1 MHRAMLR
8 TVYIR
13 NVKKKNVPF
22 VYRTCILYSF
32 FMSMHCSLWRS
43 IFFSTVREYGK
54 TDCIRVNCNIHG
66 NISGIEEGR
75 QILLL
80 FPKISNVLRYVLSR
94 LSTYFLFHE
103 FIHTFIHILQRKG
116 KEIHNKYVNFI
127 YVIFIFK
134 KFFCNHQLYIRCSK
148 KKSIIFA

>member
-1 MHRAMLR
+1 MLR

-32 FMSMHCSLWRS
+32 FMSKRCSLWRS
-43 IFFSTVREYGK
+43 TFFSTVREYGK
-54 TDCIRVNCNIHG
+54 TDCIRVNCNVHG

-80 FPKISNVLRYVLSR
+80 FSKISNVLRYVLSR
-94 LSTYFLFHE
+94 LSTYFLCHE
-103 FIHTFIHILQRKG
+103 FIHTFIHTFIYTFVHIFIRTFH
-116 KEIHNKYVNFI
+116 IYIYTYVCSYVYKYVYA
-127 YVIFIFK
+127 YVHTCITK
-134 KFFCNHQLYIRCSK
+134 EQKRNT
-148 KKSIIFA
+148 